1 MKHKTNKK
9 EISNKFKV
17 GDKVKITSLQSK
29 RNRGDCEVGVGA
41 AGVIIDIDED
51 SEPKYSVEFEH
62 NYWWWEEENLELVEE
77 EETMYEQTQN
87 TYGVTPKTP
96 YQGKGYTENSLFKF
110 VGEDG
115 QFDNGELIKL
125 HYDDGDDCPDFKSI
139 SRDRKRYCCLFEV
152 EYVGEEGVED
162 MIPDYEE
169 TIVKG
174 ITSDGGAS
182 DYYFTKLPQHIID
195 SIVITGGIEIKDIA
209 RYVYDNDA
217 DAFNIIKAEKRII
230 EERKGKGKLGNT
242 ALYDANKIKFFA
254 NEQYEAIK
262 HTEEHHG

>member
-1 MKHKTNKK
+1 MSEVSK
-9 EISNKFKV
+9 KFKV
-17 GDKVKITSLQSK
+17 GDKVVRTVECDAGYTIKQWGTYTISK
-29 RNRGDCEVGVGA
+29 
-41 AGVIIDIDED
+41 IDED
-51 SEPKYSVEFEH
+51 LHVIYLEGIYDKEGKLDWFNPRNF
-62 NYWWWEEENLELVEE
+62 ELVEE
-77 EETMYEQTQN
+77 EETMSEQTTTEQTQN
-87 TYGVTPKTP
+87 ICDVTTKTP
-96 YQGKGYTENSLFKF
+96 YQEKGYTENSLFKF

-125 HYDDGDDCPDFKSI
+125 HHDDGDDCPDFKSI

-152 EYVGEEGVED
+152 EYVGEEGD
-162 MIPDYEE
+162 KDKLSNCEE
-169 TIVKG
+169 TVFKG

-230 EERKGKGKLGNT
+230 EERKGKGKLGTT
-242 ALYDANKIKFFA
+242 ALYDANKIVYFA

>member
-1 MKHKTNKK
+1 MSDFSNLVFNKSDSK
-9 EISNKFKV
+9 E
-17 GDKVKITSLQSK
+17 T
-29 RNRGDCEVGVGA
+29 
-41 AGVIIDIDED
+41 
-51 SEPKYSVEFEH
+51 
-62 NYWWWEEENLELVEE
+62 NLEIIQHLVSLGYSELLTSSDYLNE
-77 EETMYEQTQN
+77 LEYTTHIVGSDYGHVVTTVNPSCYGNTIYDFEQYLKEREVANQ
-87 TYGVTPKTP
+87 TPKTP
-96 YQGKGYTENSLFKF
+96 YQEKGYTDNSLFKF
-110 VGEDG
+110 VGEEG
-115 QFDNGELIKL
+115 QFDKGEIIKL

-139 SRDRKRYCCLFEV
+139 TRDRSRYCCLFEV
-152 EYVGEEGVED
+152 EYIGEEGAEG

-169 TIVKG
+169 ATVKG

-230 EERKGKGKLGNT
+230 EERKGTGKLGTT

-262 HTEEHHG
+262 HMEVNKHG